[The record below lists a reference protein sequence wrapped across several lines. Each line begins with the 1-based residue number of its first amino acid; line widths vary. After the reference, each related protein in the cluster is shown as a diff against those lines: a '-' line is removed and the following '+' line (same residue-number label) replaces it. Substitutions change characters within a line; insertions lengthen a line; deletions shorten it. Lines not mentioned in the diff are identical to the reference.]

1 MKQKEYKISEQ
12 NFKTLQE
19 ISQALT
25 VVETRGDSTMLIA
38 NIRQG
43 LINLLQQVVEIP
55 AERKD

>member
-1 MKQKEYKISEQ
+1 MEYKISEQ

-19 ISQALT
+19 INQALT

-55 AERKD
+55 EERKD